1 MLGIG
6 HAGQPE
12 SLHAPC
18 RSQARHMRLEFPAHP
33 RPVDSIRQNPQ
44 IKKPPQGWLFY
55 LVELGG
61 IEPPSANPLQTVL
74 HT

>member
-1 MLGIG
+1 MLASQRACMRPVVRRLATCGSN
-6 HAGQPE
+6 
-12 SLHAPC
+12 SL
-18 RSQARHMRLEFPAHP
+18 LTP
-33 RPVDSIRQNPQ
+33 RPVGSIRLNPQ